1 MRNDVVV
8 FLGPTISAAE
18 ASQHLDAHY
27 LPPAGCGDVVRAVV
41 DYAPSTIALIDGAFA
56 QSPAVRHQEILWAMS
71 KGIRLY
77 GAASMGAL
85 RAAELAQF
93 GMMGHGLIF
102 RWYRR
107 NVLADDADVTVPMAP
122 PEMGSKGIGEALFDI
137 RMTLKRAEREGLI
150 DRRVRLQLEELSRS
164 LHFMTR
170 SFRKLMLIAEANLR
184 DIDQLAGL
192 KEWVSHRFV
201 NQKRT
206 DAVGLLNYLSTIA
219 PKTAPS
225 PTSRDFT
232 LTEAFAYDMD
242 YYNLS
247 DAILSKGAL

>member
-1 MRNDVVV
+1 LRSDVVI

-18 ASQHLDAHY
+18 AREHLDAQY

-41 DYAPSTIALIDGAFA
+41 DYDPSTIALIDGVFA

-85 RAAELAQF
+85 RAAELGPF

-107 NVLADDADVTVPMAP
+107 NVLADDADVTVPIAP
-122 PEMGSKGIGEALFDI
+122 PEMGSKGMGEALFDI
-137 RMTLKRAEREGLI
+137 RMTLKRAERGGIIERG
-150 DRRVRLQLEELSRS
+150 VRLQLEELSRS
-164 LHFMTR
+164 LHFMNR
-170 SFRKLMLIAEANLR
+170 SFRKLMSIADAHVGQ
-184 DIDQLAGL
+184 IDQLGHL
-192 KEWVSHRFV
+192 KEWLRNGFV
-201 NQKRT
+201 AQKRT
-206 DAVGLLNYLSTIA
+206 DAVSLLKYLSSNDPMTTI
-219 PKTAPS
+219 PS
-225 PTSRDFT
+225 VRPDFT